1 MTVGLIKTGFQKCDI
16 FSLDRNAIDTNSF
29 SENSQNPSAL
39 SSNSSNRNRCTDTFQ
54 EVNNTSTSTS
64 TAEYRVFQIALRDG
78 GVRNFLLGGGGG
90 VNQVVGTKLK
100 IAFCEFWTSIKMKIS
115 MTCAYKESEIKTKM
129 IYTGAIATS
138 KNEVVFGL

>member
-1 MTVGLIKTGFQKCDI
+1 M
-16 FSLDRNAIDTNSF
+16 
-29 SENSQNPSAL
+29 
-39 SSNSSNRNRCTDTFQ
+39 
-54 EVNNTSTSTS
+54 
-64 TAEYRVFQIALRDG
+64 
-78 GVRNFLLGGGGG
+78 
-90 VNQVVGTKLK
+90 VGTKLK